1 MEIIDCSSEKIKVL
15 SSTPTPNE
23 ITTSLSSLPD
33 KKKRLKIGITSQ
45 EIKDLFCNGLRLNN
59 MLWYDFLLYSNFE
72 ST

>member
-15 SSTPTPNE
+15 SSRPTPNE

-45 EIKDLFCNGLRLNN
+45 EIKDLFCNG
-59 MLWYDFLLYSNFE
+59 
-72 ST
+72 